1 MPEET
6 DGDWSKVWQK
16 GEVDMRFWESYHP
29 NKQSQQRFSWQFL
42 WEMRWRPEHIPNWAW
57 GHALDLGLLKKEEVP
72 PHIPQDFDW
81 PKLQSAWY
89 QGKAHGGTALA
100 VTKALGCPAGTSS
113 GTPNAPA
120 VESVTL
126 AQGPKEDPE
135 SKNETG
141 QDKDPEGHK
150 EEDPN
155 SKVEREEKQPEGCKE
170 DPKPAQ
176 PESQQKKKKRNKM
189 K

>member
-1 MPEET
+1 MPT
-6 DGDWSKVWQK
+6 
-16 GEVDMRFWESYHP
+16 
-29 NKQSQQRFSWQFL
+29 
-42 WEMRWRPEHIPNWAW
+42 HIP
-57 GHALDLGLLKKEEVP
+57 K
-72 PHIPQDFDW
+72 DFDW

-135 SKNETG
+135 SKHETG

-150 EEDPN
+150 EEVPN
-155 SKVEREEKQPEGCKE
+155 SKVESEEKQSGPTALAMTQVAKKNTMAGS
-170 DPKPAQ
+170 PSSTPNAPAV
-176 PESQQKKKKRNKM
+176 KKWHLGHGS
-189 K
+189 